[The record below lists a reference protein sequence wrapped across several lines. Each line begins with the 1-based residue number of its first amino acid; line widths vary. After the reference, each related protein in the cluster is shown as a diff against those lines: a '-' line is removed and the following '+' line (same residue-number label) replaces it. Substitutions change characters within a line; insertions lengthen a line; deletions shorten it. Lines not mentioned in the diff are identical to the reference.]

1 MRISA
6 DTAMRVPTAA
16 PGLQPAWI
24 SEAANVPDVPNVAA
38 ESTASARP
46 ARAGLGRAVRALN
59 TLTSVPPLRRNT
71 RAHATLAIGQVRS
84 QGGFYS

>member
-46 ARAGLGRAVRALN
+46 ARAGLGRLGR
-59 TLTSVPPLRRNT
+59 
-71 RAHATLAIGQVRS
+71 LAPVA
-84 QGGFYS
+84 FTAAP